1 LGSGGKGIGSGKK
14 YHEDHEGN
22 AKSYSYLFSMFF
34 MLSRVN
40 ISPILNKLPDGLDF
54 VIHHLLSEARESPEE
69 EGLVHDGV
77 STSHLTHNT
86 EGIRAIL
93 AELDKDGLAEK
104 VASEEHPV
112 ANFIRIKM
120 KG

>member
-1 LGSGGKGIGSGKK
+1 
-14 YHEDHEGN
+14 
-22 AKSYSYLFSMFF
+22 M
-34 MLSRVN
+34 VN

-86 EGIRAIL
+86 EGIRTIL
-93 AELDKDGLAEK
+93 AELDKDWLTQEIAAEK
-104 VASEEHPV
+104 HPV
-112 ANFIRIKM
+112 ADFIRIKM
-120 KG
+120 PSQIRVLE